1 TINEL
6 HFHSSYFSSSDVL
19 QDTTKIPPNTL
30 LSLQMA
36 TGTNLCLLFAAFLV
50 STSAF
55 SFSNAPQNKDK
66 NRVKTGRRLFGGYRI
81 VPKVCQPTIPSR
93 TKSKEP
99 AICMFNYECT
109 RRNGEVVGACMDG
122 FLFGACCQ
130 LPSKNTNGEV
140 YEKIPSTENVL
151 NLEEI
156 DHVPDIPILLNPDGT
171 PIGMSIAQQNNNNIK
186 TGDSSGVSNH
196 LSEEDTS
203 YTKITTFDSN
213 LSTFKPNNK
222 DELENGEK
230 VQVPPLQPGVSQ
242 LVDDFPA
249 LLGQQSILE
258 SLQLPG
264 LLSHKDKNNNMHKP
278 NNNYNDHSMIENPLA
293 TLLSPDQVLQIA
305 DPVDQLP
312 ALFSHGL
319 SHNNHSSADTILLNE
334 NGTML
339 NETHN
344 PDELFKPST
353 ESSSID
359 AFTNSKMT
367 TSWNIEERT
376 KVTTITQSTQS
387 MTDRTRVKEG
397 STESTQW
404 VRFPDQ
410 STSTSTEMP
419 ITLSDFKSSSLNME
433 STVDEATQETYANT
447 QKVSSVTP
455 SSGLGSSDIL
465 ENTRTTEVK
474 VTMQDETEA
483 DGSTV
488 KRVATTPMTTT
499 NDDKGMIRVPTI
511 TYETQSG
518 NKKNDVLDKE
528 EIAINH
534 IISILNNTTPGAE
547 TTVAIHEPLSSVNN
561 WVNMEETSKPS
572 LIKVSSWKP
581 SSFKPSTYRPSIY
594 PSTLKISTLQ
604 PSTLNPT
611 ITTLSTGS
619 PTFYKPVQPSSYY
632 NYETFPTET
641 NYPTSNSY
649 SSKPP
654 PSTPLTYGSSS
665 SFAYSSR
672 PTTNPPAPTVI
683 VLGPLGT
690 EYTTLTTP
698 KSVITKKPSN
708 GSNKPSFAST
718 RPTPSTVRPAIAIT
732 KKPSVSAMI
741 THNISTVI
749 SNVDTNSNHV
759 VSTSY
764 ITVNLKDT
772 TSTQPPE
779 NMDATTEAFVP
790 ETSLEERMTTKRP
803 TTWMAA
809 LTWSKKP
816 GFYLKPSTSNTI
828 SSQNPSSVTFLLKAT
843 TPSPPSPPIAAAS
856 VHCDEETPA
865 SDELVNFPPVR
876 NPNLNISTSLSQQ
889 EKPTIVETYNNTG
902 YPNIEIISENDI
914 PTPTFIEDAVLTNKV
929 DTFVNKIV
937 ESLQGN
943 FQNLKDI
950 VYNRTNGSTTTT
962 ATTNSISVT
971 KKPTT
976 TVSGNTTKKP
986 ARRPSSTIKPSS
998 QITTKRPATTKRP
1011 NIRSTTPKPIS
1022 GEKPRPSKPTTLKPK
1037 PIVTTPTPTTRRPQV
1052 TTKRPKPNR
1061 KTSTAPTTTVE
1072 AVLQEEEEEET
1083 SIDTTQS
1090 NALNVE
1096 TTPTSDF
1103 RTQCGVRPLIKSGRI
1118 VGGKGA
1124 QFGEWPWQVLVR
1136 EATWLGLFTKNKC
1149 GGVLITEK
1157 YVITAAH
1164 CQPGF
1169 LASLVAVFGEFDI
1182 SGELESKR
1190 SITKNVRR
1198 VIVNRGYDPATF
1210 ENDLALL
1217 ELESPVQFDSHIV
1230 PICMP
1235 DENVDFT
1242 GRMATVTGWG
1252 RLKYNGGVP
1261 SVLQEVQVP
1270 IMENS
1275 VCQEMFQTAGH
1286 SKLILESFMCAGY
1299 ANGQKDSCEGDSGG
1313 PLVMERPDGRWML
1326 VGTVSHGIKCAAPYL
1341 PGVYMRTTYFK
1352 PWLHSITGV

>member
-1 TINEL
+1 
-6 HFHSSYFSSSDVL
+6 
-19 QDTTKIPPNTL
+19 
-30 LSLQMA
+30 MA
-36 TGTNLCLLFAAFLV
+36 TGTNLCLLFAFLV

-55 SFSNAPQNKDK
+55 SFSNAPPQNK
-66 NRVKTGRRLFGGYRI
+66 GRRLFGGYRI
-81 VPKVCQPTIPSR
+81 VPKVCQPTIPTR

-109 RRNGEVVGACMDG
+109 RRNGKVVGACMDG

-130 LPSKNTNGEV
+130 LPPSKNTNDEH
-140 YEKIPSTENVL
+140 YEKIPSTENLL

-171 PIGMSIAQQNNNNIK
+171 PIGMSIAQQTNNNIK
-186 TGDSSGVSNH
+186 TDDSSSGVSNH
-196 LSEEDTS
+196 LNEEDSS
-203 YTKITTFDSN
+203 YTKITTLDSN

-230 VQVPPLQPGVSQ
+230 VQVPPLQPGISQ
-242 LVDDFPA
+242 LENDFSA
-249 LLGQQSILE
+249 LLGQQTILD

-264 LLSHKDKNNNMHKP
+264 LISHKDKNNNMKNHNK
-278 NNNYNDHSMIENPLA
+278 NNNNQNNHNNPMVENPLA

-353 ESSSID
+353 ESSID

-367 TSWNIEERT
+367 SSWNTEERT
-376 KVTTITQSTQS
+376 KITTIMQSTQS
-387 MTDRTRVKEG
+387 SSMTEQTRVKEEGGGG

-404 VRFPDQ
+404 MRFPDQ
-410 STSTSTEMP
+410 SSSTSTTEMP
-419 ITLSDFKSSSLNME
+419 ITFSDLKSTSLNME
-433 STVDEATQETYANT
+433 SSVVDEAAQQQTYENT
-447 QKVSSVTP
+447 QKVSNVTP
-455 SSGLGSSDIL
+455 SSGLSSSDTI
-465 ENTRTTEVK
+465 EKMKTTEEK
-474 VTMQDETEA
+474 VTMEDEIEA

-499 NDDKGMIRVPTI
+499 NNDKGMVRVPTI
-511 TYETQSG
+511 TYEAPSG

-534 IISILNNTTPGAE
+534 IISILNGTTPGTE
-547 TTVAIHEPLSSVNN
+547 TTVTIKEPMSSVNN
-561 WVNMEETSKPS
+561 WMNVEETSKPS

-581 SSFKPSTYRPSIY
+581 SSTLKTSTYKPSSVY

-611 ITTLSTGS
+611 ITTLSTAS
-619 PTFYKPVQPSSYY
+619 PTFYKPIQPSSYY

-641 NYPTSNSY
+641 NYPTYSTSNSY
-649 SSKPP
+649 SSRP

-708 GSNKPSFAST
+708 GSNKPSFAPT
-718 RPTPSTVRPAIAIT
+718 RPTISTVRPAIVIT
-732 KKPSVSAMI
+732 KKPSVSTMI

-772 TSTQPPE
+772 TSTQSPE
-779 NMDATTEAFVP
+779 NIDSTTEAFVT
-790 ETSLEERMTTKRP
+790 ETSLEERMTTKKP
-803 TTWMAA
+803 TTWMTA

-816 GFYLKPSTSNTI
+816 GFYLKPSTSHI
-828 SSQNPSSVTFLLKAT
+828 VSSQNTPGVTFVLKAT
-843 TPSPPSPPIAAAS
+843 TPSPPPLIAAAS
-856 VHCDEETPA
+856 VHCDDETPA
-865 SDELVNFPPVR
+865 PDDLVNFPPVR
-876 NPNLNISTSLSQQ
+876 NPNLNISTPLSQQ

-914 PTPTFIEDAVLTNKV
+914 PTPTFIEDDVLTNKV

-950 VYNRTNGSTTTT
+950 VYNRTNTLPTTPTTPTTTTT
-962 ATTNSISVT
+962 ATSSISVT
-971 KKPTT
+971 KRPVT

-986 ARRPSSTIKPSS
+986 SRRPPSTNKPSS
-998 QITTKRPATTKRP
+998 QNTTKKPITTKRPNARP
-1011 NIRSTTPKPIS
+1011 TPTSKPIS
-1022 GEKPRPSKPTTLKPK
+1022 GEKPRPTKPTTLKQK
-1037 PIVTTPTPTTRRPQV
+1037 PTVTTPLPTTKRTPPQT

-1061 KTSTAPTTTVE
+1061 KTSTVPTTTVE
-1072 AVLQEEEEEET
+1072 VVLQEEEEEEEGEA

-1090 NALNVE
+1090 TSLNVE
-1096 TTPTSDF
+1096 TTTPTSDF
-1103 RTQCGVRPLIKSGRI
+1103 RTPIFHRQN
-1118 VGGKGA
+1118 VG
-1124 QFGEWPWQVLVR
+1124 
-1136 EATWLGLFTKNKC
+1136 
-1149 GGVLITEK
+1149 
-1157 YVITAAH
+1157 
-1164 CQPGF
+1164 
-1169 LASLVAVFGEFDI
+1169 
-1182 SGELESKR
+1182 
-1190 SITKNVRR
+1190 
-1198 VIVNRGYDPATF
+1198 
-1210 ENDLALL
+1210 
-1217 ELESPVQFDSHIV
+1217 
-1230 PICMP
+1230 
-1235 DENVDFT
+1235 
-1242 GRMATVTGWG
+1242 
-1252 RLKYNGGVP
+1252 
-1261 SVLQEVQVP
+1261 
-1270 IMENS
+1270 
-1275 VCQEMFQTAGH
+1275 
-1286 SKLILESFMCAGY
+1286 
-1299 ANGQKDSCEGDSGG
+1299 
-1313 PLVMERPDGRWML
+1313 
-1326 VGTVSHGIKCAAPYL
+1326 
-1341 PGVYMRTTYFK
+1341 
-1352 PWLHSITGV
+1352 